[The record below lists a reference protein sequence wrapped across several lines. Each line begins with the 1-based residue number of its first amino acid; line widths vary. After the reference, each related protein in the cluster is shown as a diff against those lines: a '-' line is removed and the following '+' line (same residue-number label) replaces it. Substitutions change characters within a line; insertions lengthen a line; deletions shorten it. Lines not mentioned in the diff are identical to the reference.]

1 MITITLTFRTVE
13 AARQALLEI
22 PTSALVGGPVEPA
35 APAEIGG
42 YMGKLFEAEAAAK
55 SATKAPKAKPAPAP
69 VVAEP
74 APVVAEPAPVVAE
87 PEPTPAPAPAAKAV
101 TSEEVRAFLA
111 PFLRDAE
118 NVSKVQ
124 ALLKDFDALRLSS
137 IPSEKLG
144 DFLTKAKEVFA

>member
-55 SATKAPKAKPAPAP
+55 SATKAPKAKPA
-69 VVAEP
+69 P